1 MAGTG
6 DTEMKPWTSGS
17 QGQVG
22 QPQTGKQPKSQ
33 MSNKDIRSS
42 FRVWENRCLSALYHG
57 DARKPLPLL
66 CITKPPHHRNSSRWG
81 RNVAGA
87 ELPWSTWRSGG
98 EVFLPFLPP
107 PKVGSAPPQG
117 RGGGSHHSD
126 SQGEGLRE
134 ETGAAERDLPESRA
148 VPGGLWDSRPALHSS
163 ARPSQVLSALLVS
176 HVDVC

>member
-42 FRVWENRCLSALYHG
+42 FRVWENRRLSALYHG

-107 PKVGSAPPQG
+107 PKVGSAPSPRPGWRQPPQ
-117 RGGGSHHSD
+117 R
-126 SQGEGLRE
+126 QPRRR
-134 ETGAAERDLPESRA
+134 AERGDW
-148 VPGGLWDSRPALHSS
+148 GCGKRPAREQGS
-163 ARPSQVLSALLVS
+163 ARGPMGLPPSSS
-176 HVDVC
+176 